1 MRKLP
6 VAAVIALA
14 AWGQTSWIKD
24 DPLVADVEEQV
35 RRNQP
40 TRAEKRFDEIG
51 WAGSLVQAVKVSQQ
65 TRRPLFVFFHN
76 GNIDT
81 GRC

>member
-1 MRKLP
+1 MRRSI
-6 VAAVIALA
+6 VAATVALA
-14 AWGQTSWIKD
+14 AWGQGVWIKD
-24 DPLVADVEEQV
+24 DKLVADVET
-35 RRNQP
+35 RARANQP

-51 WAGSLVQAVKVSQQ
+51 WATSLVQAAKVSKQ
-65 TRRPLFVFFHN
+65 TGRPLFVFFHN

>member
-1 MRKLP
+1 MRRSIL
-6 VAAVIALA
+6 AAAIALA
-14 AWGQTSWIKD
+14 AWSQSAYIKD
-24 DPLVADVEEQV
+24 DKLVADVESRV
-35 RRNQP
+35 RANQP

-51 WAGSLVQAVKVSQQ
+51 WATTLVQAADVAKK
-65 TRRPLFVFFHN
+65 TGRPLFVFFHN